1 MRLAPL
7 FSILA
12 VSASLGAMPS
22 PASAQAYPTRAIRI
36 IVPAPPG
43 GAIDIIARVVGEK
56 LQTSMGQPVI
66 IDNKPG
72 ASNNLGTDALAKSAP
87 DGYTIGIVGGSHNI
101 NKFLF
106 KNLGWD
112 PETSF
117 EPIVYTHEVPL
128 VFAVYPKIPAKTLPE
143 FIAWMKAHPDDA
155 KVATSGRGSAQEMA
169 AEMFR
174 MTSGTKML
182 LVPYKGSSA
191 AQPDLIGGRTALYID
206 TISAIQSQVK
216 AGTVRAV
223 AVSTRKRTAA
233 LPDVADRRRA
243 GAQGLRRQHQR
254 RLPGACRHAE
264 GDHHEAQ
271 RRDQRSAEAG
281 RRARQAGGR
290 RHRDPG
296 RDAAG
301 LRRADQVRSRQVGP
315 GRQGSRH
322 RGGVSRD
329 RGPGRPASSGG
340 DQVGRDRLPD
350 GAVPDAMLSPPT
362 PRLTSP

>member
-1 MRLAPL
+1 MR
-7 FSILA
+7 FSSLIQTLA
-12 VSASLGAMPS
+12 VAATLTAAPWLACAQTY
-22 PASAQAYPTRAIRI
+22 PAKPIKI
-36 IVPAPPG
+36 VVPAPPG
-43 GAIDIIARVVGEK
+43 GAIDLIARVVGDK
-56 LQTSMGQPVI
+56 LTASMGQPVI

-72 ASNNLGTDALAKSAP
+72 ASNNLGTEALAKAAP

-128 VFAVYPKIPAKTLPE
+128 VFAIYPQIPARTLPE
-143 FIAWMKAHPDDA
+143 FIAWMKANPEQA

-174 MTSGTKML
+174 AQSGVNML

-206 TISAIQSQVK
+206 TVSAIQSQVK

-233 LPDVADRRRA
+233 LPDVPTAA
-243 GAQGLRRQHQR
+243 EQGLKNYDANTNGGFLAPAGTPKAIVA
-254 RLPGACRHAE
+254 RLNAE
-264 GDHHEAQ
+264 INAALKLPEVRAKLEAAGIDIQ
-271 RRDQRSAEAG
+271 GGTPQDYAALIKSDLAKWGKVVKEAG
-281 RRARQAGGR
+281 IA
-290 RHRDPG
+290 
-296 RDAAG
+296 
-301 LRRADQVRSRQVGP
+301 LE
-315 GRQGSRH
+315 
-322 RGGVSRD
+322 
-329 RGPGRPASSGG
+329 
-340 DQVGRDRLPD
+340 
-350 GAVPDAMLSPPT
+350 
-362 PRLTSP
+362 

>member
-1 MRLAPL
+1 VRLTSL
-7 FSILA
+7 LKILA
-12 VSASLGAMPS
+12 VSALTALVPTM
-22 PASAQAYPTRAIRI
+22 ASAQAYPTRAIKI

-56 LQTSMGQPVI
+56 LQASMGQPVV

-128 VFAVYPKIPAKTLPE
+128 VFAIYPQIPAKTLPE
-143 FIAWMKAHPDDA
+143 FLAWMKAHPTEA

-174 MTSGTKML
+174 MASGAEML

-191 AQPDLIGGRTALYID
+191 AHPDLIGGRTALYID
-206 TISAIQSQVK
+206 TISAIQTQVK
-216 AGTVRAV
+216 AGTVRAI

-233 LPDVADRRRA
+233 LPDVPTADE
-243 GAQGLRRQHQR
+243 QGLKGYDANTNGGFLAPAGTPKAIIAKLNAEINAALKMPDVKSKLETAGIEIQG
-254 RLPGACRHAE
+254 GAPQDYAAVIKS
-264 GDHHEAQ
+264 DLAKW
-271 RRDQRSAEAG
+271 SKVIK
-281 RRARQAGGR
+281 
-290 RHRDPG
+290 
-296 RDAAG
+296 AAG
-301 LRRADQVRSRQVGP
+301 I
-315 GRQGSRH
+315 
-322 RGGVSRD
+322 
-329 RGPGRPASSGG
+329 PAE
-340 DQVGRDRLPD
+340 
-350 GAVPDAMLSPPT
+350 
-362 PRLTSP
+362 

>member
-1 MRLAPL
+1 MRPTRL
-7 FSILA
+7 FKVLA
-12 VSASLGAMPS
+12 VSASLAVVPTW
-22 PASAQAYPTRAIRI
+22 ASAQAYPVRSIKI

-56 LQTSMGQPVI
+56 LQTAMGQPVV

-106 KNLGWD
+106 KSLGWD

-128 VFAVYPKIPAKTLPE
+128 VFAIYPQIPARTLPE
-143 FIAWMKAHPDDA
+143 FVAWMKAHPDDA

-174 MTSGTKML
+174 MASGTKML
-182 LVPYKGSSA
+182 LIPYKGSSA

-206 TISAIQSQVK
+206 TVSAIQSQVK

-233 LPDVADRRRA
+233 LPDVPTADE
-243 GAQGLRRQHQR
+243 QGLKGYDASTNGGF
-254 RLPGACRHAE
+254 LAPAGTPKAIVAKLNAE
-264 GDHHEAQ
+264 INAALKLADVRAKLEAAGIEIQ
-271 RRDQRSAEAG
+271 GGTPQDYAALIKSDLAKWGKVIKEAG
-281 RRARQAGGR
+281 I
-290 RHRDPG
+290 
-296 RDAAG
+296 
-301 LRRADQVRSRQVGP
+301 
-315 GRQGSRH
+315 
-322 RGGVSRD
+322 
-329 RGPGRPASSGG
+329 PAE
-340 DQVGRDRLPD
+340 
-350 GAVPDAMLSPPT
+350 
-362 PRLTSP
+362 